1 MPCASCLH
9 SSTNFTINKQ
19 KPDTFAPGTRFI
31 DIRVTHPKTKSLSKQ
46 QHTVKD
52 VKLTALL
59 EMTKAINN
67 NVSTSQLLDIYQD
80 ILENRL
86 SVGKLVLFS
95 FDTDW
100 KCILKYGVDDTFN
113 HLAFE
118 NELLDISEIETISY
132 SKGSL
137 SKRFEIVIPVYH
149 KKTPLAFVLLG
160 DIDENKLEMS
170 SAIRHLPFIQTLTN
184 VMIVAIENKK
194 LSKQS
199 IQRAA
204 IQKELELAKG
214 MQNLLFPSSLPN
226 TPELEMDVMY
236 FPHQQVGGDYYDVIW
251 TAPDECIF
259 CLADVSGKGVAAAL
273 LMSNL
278 QAALRVL
285 LKYTRDLKA
294 VVSDINQLIYDNAK
308 TEKFISLFIAKY
320 NTQTRELCY
329 INAGHNA
336 PILFNNGQLR
346 LLEKGCTLLGIT
358 SPLLDIEPELLDISK
373 QSLLFAYTDGLTDIM
388 NDTEENVTVSEIEQ
402 IILKNKLASCSMINK
417 AIMYY
422 AEEFK
427 GEMPFVDDIALMTC
441 KFN

>member
-1 MPCASCLH
+1 M
-9 SSTNFTINKQ
+9 
-19 KPDTFAPGTRFI
+19 
-31 DIRVTHPKTKSLSKQ
+31 
-46 QHTVKD
+46 
-52 VKLTALL
+52 KLTALL

-67 NVSTSQLLDIYQD
+67 NVTTAQLLDIYQE

-86 SVGKLVLFS
+86 KVGKLVLFNY
-95 FDTDW
+95 DREW
-100 KCILKYGVDDTFN
+100 KCILKYGVDEHFN
-113 HLAFE
+113 HLVFE
-118 NELLDISEIETISY
+118 KELLDISEIETISY
-132 SKGSL
+132 SKGNL
-137 SKRFEIVIPVYH
+137 SRRFEIVIPVYH

-160 DIDENKLEMS
+160 DIDEKKLEMS
-170 SAIRHLPFIQTLTN
+170 SAIKHLPFIQTLTN
-184 VMIVAIENKK
+184 VMIVAMENKR

-251 TAPDECIF
+251 TTDEECIF

-285 LKYTRDLKA
+285 LKYTRDLTE
-294 VVSDINQLIYDNAK
+294 VVIDINQLIYDNAK
-308 TEKFISLFIAKY
+308 TEKFISMFIAKY
-320 NTQTRELCY
+320 NIKTRKLTY

-336 PILFNNGQLR
+336 PILYNSDELK
-346 LLEKGCTLLGIT
+346 LLDRGCTLLGIT
-358 SPLLDIEPELLDISK
+358 SPLQSVEKESILISK
-373 QSLLFAYTDGLTDIM
+373 NSLLFGYTDGLTDIM
-388 NDTEENVTVSEIEQ
+388 NDAEDTISVPDIEN
-402 IILKNKLASCSMINK
+402 IITKNKLASCSMINK
-417 AIMYY
+417 AVMYY